1 VKKNVVFWIGV
12 KNKQYSEKYGGWK
25 WMDISRKS
33 WEYWCKKNDVLFIP
47 FEEPVEQD
55 LTRFRINWQKA
66 IFVFDELENRNIDY
80 DKVWLIDCA
89 SVIKWDSPNIFDMVD
104 DRLVGWVN
112 KDNLNWIY
120 DSIKGYQEFFD
131 NFKFDKSKYIASGNI
146 IFNKNHKEF
155 FNSFKSLY
163 YDNIDTFVEL
173 QDKIVK
179 KGTEQTPFNYW
190 LQMKDIEINTELPFT
205 WSASHLHRKEL
216 FNHNWQLNEDRT
228 PFFIKYC
235 YVWFY
240 TGFSKDQRTDLMN
253 QTWELVKHNYEK
265 NSTIEFLLESIG
277 EDKHTNPT
285 TTSNKFKTD
294 VWNFFKDFKDKICIE
309 FGTHKGQTTKVLSHC
324 FKKVY
329 TINISDESL
338 ATARMLNVGIG
349 NIEYVPFDLYS
360 TEILDIDDASVFM
373 IDAGHKYL
381 HVVSDINRCLS
392 MSSGDSCYIIFD
404 DYGLDKHVGDVKKA
418 IDEFIDNNKI
428 ELVKKIGLQKGQTL
442 GENVFEDD
450 EGLICRVVK

>member
-1 VKKNVVFWIGV
+1 
-12 KNKQYSEKYGGWK
+12 
-25 WMDISRKS
+25 
-33 WEYWCKKNDVLFIP
+33 
-47 FEEPVEQD
+47 
-55 LTRFRINWQKA
+55 
-66 IFVFDELENRNIDY
+66 
-80 DKVWLIDCA
+80 
-89 SVIKWDSPNIFDMVD
+89 
-104 DRLVGWVN
+104 
-112 KDNLNWIY
+112 
-120 DSIKGYQEFFD
+120 
-131 NFKFDKSKYIASGNI
+131 
-146 IFNKNHKEF
+146 
-155 FNSFKSLY
+155 
-163 YDNIDTFVEL
+163 
-173 QDKIVK
+173 
-179 KGTEQTPFNYW
+179 
-190 LQMKDIEINTELPFT
+190 
-205 WSASHLHRKEL
+205 L

-450 EGLICRVVK
+450 EGLICRIVK